1 MPDPGEETAELVIS
15 AAGRRL
21 RGTLATPQAAK
32 GVVLFAHG
40 SGSGRQS
47 PRNRLVARTLETAG
61 FATLLI
67 DLLEEPEA
75 ENRRNVFDIR
85 LLAGRLAAA
94 MEWLRQ
100 EERTSHL
107 PLGLFGASTGA
118 AAALVA
124 AADRAE
130 AVAAVVSRG
139 GRPDLAMDDLPRVMA
154 PTLLLVGSRDVD
166 VLELNRA
173 AMTRM
178 TCETELVVIK
188 GATHLFPEPGAL
200 EEVARLATEWFL
212 RHLR

>member
-154 PTLLLVGSRDVD
+154 PTLLLVGSGDVD

>member
-1 MPDPGEETAELVIS
+1 
-15 AAGRRL
+15 
-21 RGTLATPQAAK
+21 
-32 GVVLFAHG
+32 
-40 SGSGRQS
+40 
-47 PRNRLVARTLETAG
+47 VARTLETAG

-154 PTLLLVGSRDVD
+154 PTLLLVGSGDVD